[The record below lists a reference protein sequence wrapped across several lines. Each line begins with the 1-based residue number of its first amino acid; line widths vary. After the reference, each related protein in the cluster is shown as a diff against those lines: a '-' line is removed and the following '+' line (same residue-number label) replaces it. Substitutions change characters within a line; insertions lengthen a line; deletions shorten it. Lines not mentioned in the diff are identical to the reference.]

1 MAFDPALYL
10 PELRMELQ
18 NPAVPDSNLELYLI
32 KASREVS
39 PTNYSTS
46 DYESQIIDTAC
57 HLLLIDGKF
66 PEITSISSG
75 GVSTAFSAQDPE
87 RYRRRIAARRSAS
100 WMGSC

>member
-10 PELRMELQ
+10 DELRMELQ
-18 NPAVPDSNLELYLI
+18 NPAVPDTDLIIYLN

-39 PTNYSTS
+39 PTNYSPN
-46 DYESQIIDTAC
+46 DYTSQILDTAC

-66 PEITSISSG
+66 PEIQSISSN

-87 RYRRRIAARRSAS
+87 RYRRKMAARRAAS
-100 WMGSC
+100 WMPR